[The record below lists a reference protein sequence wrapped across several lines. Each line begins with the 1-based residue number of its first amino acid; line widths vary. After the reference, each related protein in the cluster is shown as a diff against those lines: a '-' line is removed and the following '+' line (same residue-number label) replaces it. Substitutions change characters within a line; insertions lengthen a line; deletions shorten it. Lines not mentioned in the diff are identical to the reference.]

1 MHIHMY
7 TSPPS
12 VEHVYKLNHYDL
24 LMSRKQHLDHSSA
37 QVSQSAP
44 TKAQFMWIIFYPQL
58 NLSDFF
64 FLSGFAFN

>member
-1 MHIHMY
+1 MHMY

-44 TKAQFMWIIFYPQL
+44 TKAQL
-58 NLSDFF
+58 NFSDFF
-64 FLSGFAFN
+64 LLSGFAFN